1 MLVQFQKKLD
11 VLSVN
16 DLKEFS
22 LHGFST
28 EDEQQKYI
36 ALLFTSKELL
46 CQRYGGVIIL
56 NVNTLWIILPQI
68 RIIDFQKRKKRYDVE
83 ANKTESE

>member
-1 MLVQFQKKLD
+1 MLVQFQKKFD

-28 EDEQQKYI
+28 EDEQQKFV

-68 RIIDFQKRKKRYDVE
+68 RIIDFQEKKRKPLVR
-83 ANKTESE
+83 ANKTERE